1 MYKCSPTS
9 DRLGFPGQSRHSN
22 STEFA
27 RNPPRPPCPSVQI
40 RPTPASVCPN
50 PSNPCIRVIA
60 RICLLKAKK
69 HILIVPGPER
79 GRGGPGTVQN
89 AGRIGPGAVKR
100 RSISFRASETLLQKF
115 AVNLVEIY
123 RNLVESLKY
132 PVVLRRD
139 ASPSSSSSRGSS
151 PQRSRCIASTSCRL
165 VCCLIK
171 QSHFSFMFEHFCTSL
186 MFV

>member
-1 MYKCSPTS
+1 MGSSWCICLVEPGRSRSNFFSLPFLSLYTCSPTS
-9 DRLGFPGQSRHSN
+9 DRLGFPGQSSHSN
-22 STEFA
+22 STEIA

-69 HILIVPGPER
+69 HILIVPGPEC
-79 GRGGPGTVQN
+79 GRVGPGTVQN

-100 RSISFRASETLLQKF
+100 RFMSFRTSETLLEKF
-115 AVNLVEIY
+115 AENLVEIY

-132 PVVLRRD
+132 PLEFGGD
-139 ASPSSSSSRGSS
+139 APEWRPSP
-151 PQRSRCIASTSCRL
+151 I
-165 VCCLIK
+165 
-171 QSHFSFMFEHFCTSL
+171 
-186 MFV
+186 